1 MILQNMTYDKGMWR
15 VFVICILFLSLS
27 FSFIA
32 CSDLQ
37 RSEYDPL
44 SSEYIYA
51 YIYAPTATEVD
62 LGLSVNWA
70 SWNIGATSPEKYGAY
85 FAWGETRSRKRFDL
99 EDYIYADKY
108 IPYHIS
114 STTYDV
120 AHMKWG
126 NGWRMPTKE
135 DFEELISMCTI
146 ERTYV
151 KGVYGCKF
159 IGPNGKSIFLPAAGR
174 QSGTICQDDDEGYY
188 WSETRTGS
196 DPYCLN
202 FWGSSSISTT
212 SNYDGYQGLTVRPVK
227 NKVHKERTIY
237 EIYES
242 GGGYSITKGVVIATS
257 KQEVI
262 IDDVRENYIPI
273 QMREGHSLVN
283 GDSIIV
289 EGIVRDIDGVLKF
302 EQNCSTKVLGNDNL
316 VTWYYPTVLDETGM
330 KSYVDN
336 PLTMSVRCTG
346 TLEYEQGRYYV
357 APYDDDAI
365 RWYISNPNDEAISSY
380 FIGKDVV
387 VYGYATGI
395 YGNSINTVAKLITFV
410 EEDYWT
416 GNVKITMNGNE
427 FNMILVEAGSFM
439 MGATDEQQE
448 YASSREYPVHLV
460 TLSDYYIADTE
471 FTIGLYAALE
481 EDYRISNR
489 YPRSFSYNYA
499 YTIIDIL
506 SYSTGFPFRFPAEAQ
521 WEFAARGGN
530 QSEGYIYSG
539 SNILDEV
546 GWHNEHSAITD
557 TVKHEVALLKP
568 NELGIYDMSGN
579 LGEWCSDW
587 YGDYTEDATTNPAG
601 PESGT
606 GKVMRGGDYYNKG
619 YWCRVSSRYDK
630 DDFNTSYDN
639 FGLRLCIDFSSTR
652 TRSSHSNV
660 TNRNLESHAMS
671 DDSFAVP
678 PSVLPTP

>member
-1 MILQNMTYDKGMWR
+1 MT
-15 VFVICILFLSLS
+15 
-27 FSFIA
+27 
-32 CSDLQ
+32 
-37 RSEYDPL
+37 
-44 SSEYIYA
+44 
-51 YIYAPTATEVD
+51 
-62 LGLSVNWA
+62 
-70 SWNIGATSPEKYGAY
+70 
-85 FAWGETRSRKRFDL
+85 
-99 EDYIYADKY
+99 
-108 IPYHIS
+108 
-114 STTYDV
+114 
-120 AHMKWG
+120 WG

-196 DPYCLN
+196 DSYCLN

-227 NKVHKERTIY
+227 NKVHKERTIS

-242 GGGYSITKGVVIATS
+242 GGGYSITRGVVIATS

-262 IDDVRENYIPI
+262 IDDERGNYIPI
-273 QMREGHSLVN
+273 RMREGHSLVN
-283 GDSIIV
+283 GDSIMA

-302 EQNCSTKVLGNDNL
+302 EQNCSTKVLGNDNP

-330 KSYVDN
+330 KSYIDN

-365 RWYISNPNDEAISSY
+365 RWYISNPYDEAISSY
-380 FIGKDVV
+380 FIGKDII
-387 VYGYATGI
+387 VYGHATGI

-439 MGATDEQQE
+439 MGATEELQE
-448 YASSREYPVHLV
+448 YASIQEYPVHLV

-471 FTIGLYAALE
+471 FTIDLHEAFYYGCYLGSY
-481 EDYRISNR
+481 R
-489 YPRSFSYNYA
+489 YPSSFSYNYA
-499 YTIIDIL
+499 ETILHIL
-506 SYSTGFPFRFPAEAQ
+506 SFATGLPFQFPTEAQ

-530 QSEGYIYSG
+530 KSKGYIFSG
-539 SNILDEV
+539 SNNLDEV
-546 GWHNEHSAITD
+546 GWYDEHPNATD
-557 TVKHEVALLKP
+557 TLIQEVALLKP

-579 LGEWCSDW
+579 MFEWCYDW
-587 YGDYTEDATTNPAG
+587 YGDYTENATTNPTG

-606 GKVMRGGDYYNKG
+606 AKVIRGGDYNNG
-619 YWCRVSSRYDK
+619 YLWCTVSSRYGSEL
-630 DDFNTSYDN
+630 NT
-639 FGLRLCIDFSSTR
+639 FWGLRLCIDFSSTR
-652 TRSSHSNV
+652 TRSSHSNA

-671 DDSFAVP
+671 DESFTVP
-678 PSVLPTP
+678 PSILPTP